1 MPAVWG
7 LLAGRGALP
16 AGHMGAA
23 GGFSTRPGV
32 EGRRRPGWREE
43 VTGTFCLRPTAD
55 ILRGQPQSGPCSPLA
70 GLAKERG
77 RHCWNI
83 YLRHVHLPKMGLKL
97 SPGMQKEAG
106 VQRWEGTCP
115 GMHSRDM
122 AKPGL
127 EPRIYGILGLRGHS
141 AGSTPEAS
149 VRPPPC
155 FTCTACPPPHSTPCC
170 WLWSYICFSFGTARL
185 REVRD
190 SPKVTQPLCGG
201 DTRTILCFLG
211 APCCPH
217 RAHKC
222 TFGLCSLGPS
232 AAPHCCVT

>member
-155 FTCTACPPPHSTPCC
+155 FTCTACSPH
-170 WLWSYICFSFGTARL
+170 TAPHAVGCGL
-185 REVRD
+185 ISVFHLGQRD
-190 SPKVTQPLCGG
+190 SERSVTRP
-201 DTRTILCFLG
+201 RSHS
-211 APCCPH
+211 PCVVETQELSS
-217 RAHKC
+217 ASW
-222 TFGLCSLGPS
+222 GLPAVHTGPTNALSAS
-232 AAPHCCVT
+232 AA